1 MPQAQ
6 RKPARNQTIE
16 CARLMASF
24 LVVFIHC
31 PFPGNF
37 GRAVSGVARMAV
49 PLFFVISGYF
59 AYGIGEDKAAGRLW
73 RVLRLNVSASLVY
86 AGWKCLKAACYWEPF
101 PEYLW
106 QVVPTGEE
114 IVRWVLLND
123 NPYAGHL
130 WYLAAAAVCWLVLWG
145 YLRFFDD
152 GQVRYQMLYGICAC
166 LMAVLF
172 AAGELAVLLGVDV
185 PYMLYRNGVFLGLPM
200 FGFGIFLGQYR
211 QRLVERFAL
220 TDRRLVF
227 LIFLLLGFSL
237 VCRFTVDSVDLPIS
251 IALAAGALM
260 LLMVSHPN
268 ALGTRDCLSRAAQK
282 FGALSTDVYIWHL
295 LILEAYEMVGQTW
308 FAEALGKWEGNLR
321 PILVLGI
328 TLAAA
333 IALEGLRTAAR
344 WVSAR
349 TAKEN

>member
-6 RKPARNQTIE
+6 IESARNQTIE
-16 CARLMASF
+16 CARLIASF
-24 LVVFIHC
+24 FVVFIHC

-59 AYGIGEDKAAGRLW
+59 AYGIGETKAAGRLQ
-73 RVLRLNVSASLVY
+73 RVLRLNVTASLLY
-86 AGWKCLKAACYWEPF
+86 AGWRCLKAVYYWEPF

-114 IVRWVLLND
+114 IVRWVLLNN

-130 WYLAAAAVCWLVLWG
+130 WYLAAAAVCWFVLWG

-152 GQVRYQMLYGICAC
+152 GQVRYQMLYSVCAC
-166 LMAVLF
+166 LLAVLF
-172 AAGELAVLLGVDV
+172 ATGELAMLLGVDV
-185 PYMLYRNGVFLGLPM
+185 PYMLYRNATFLGLPM
-200 FGFGIFLGQYR
+200 FGLGIFLGQYR

-220 TDRRLVF
+220 TVRRLVF
-227 LIFLLLGFSL
+227 VIFLASGFSL
-237 VCRFTVDSVDLPIS
+237 VCQFTVRSVDLPVSTIV
-251 IALAAGALM
+251 AVAALM
-260 LLMVSHPN
+260 LLMVLHPN
-268 ALGTRDCLSRAAQK
+268 VLEKWDCWKRATLK
-282 FGALSTDVYIWHL
+282 FGTLSTDIYIWHL
-295 LILEAYEMVGQTW
+295 LVIEAYNIFGQAW
-308 FAEALGKWEGNLR
+308 FAGIFGKWEDNLR

-328 TLAAA
+328 TLAVA
-333 IALEGLRTAAR
+333 IALEGLRRTVR

-349 TAKEN
+349 LE